1 MKNERN
7 RCQNCK
13 FREDYGG
20 GDSYCRKTG
29 FGYRA
34 EKYDCENFVDRENHV
49 RESTEVTYQV
59 NVPQNATNGD
69 VLKKMFP
76 TAKIVT
82 QYDTFLGD
90 TMIEVILDGGKYVEL
105 PLNWWNAPYKG
116 VE

>member
-59 NVPQNATNGD
+59 NVPKDATNGD
-69 VLKKMFP
+69 VIKAMFP
-76 TAKIVT
+76 NGKIIKT
-82 QYDTFLGD
+82 EDGDFGYEIYLDDTYSFCSWF
-90 TMIEVILDGGKYVEL
+90 DGL
-105 PLNWWNAPYKG
+105 WWNAKYKK
-116 VE
+116 EI

>member
-13 FREDYGG
+13 FRADYGG

-69 VLKKMFP
+69 VIKAVFP
-76 TAKIVT
+76 NTNIEYWAEYSTYNVEFPNDNDVKHFS
-82 QYDTFLGD
+82 YD
-90 TMIEVILDGGKYVEL
+90 
-105 PLNWWNAPYKG
+105 WWNAPYKG